1 MTATR
6 PGVTPFRFTREQ
18 YYHLHNLDF
27 FDGKRVERLRGE
39 IIEMSGVNW
48 PHVVASRKTAILL
61 EKLFSS
67 TAWVN
72 RCEQPIPTEDSDPQ
86 PDVMV
91 IPGRFEDY
99 NDHPTTALLIVEVSD
114 STLFKDTTL
123 KAEIYA
129 TAGVQDYWVID
140 GENRQLHVFR
150 DPVPLPQELGATAYQ
165 SHVTLGETDS
175 VAPLA
180 MSNQSIRV
188 AEMLP

>member
-18 YYHLHNLDF
+18 YHHLHKLGY
-27 FDGKRVERLRGE
+27 FDDRRVERLRGE

-48 PHVVASRKTAILL
+48 FHVVASRKTAILL
-61 EKLFSS
+61 EKLFDSI
-67 TAWVN
+67 AWVN

-91 IPGRFEDY
+91 IPGKFEDY
-99 NDHPTTALLIVEVSD
+99 TDHPTTALLIVEVSD

-129 TAGVQDYWVID
+129 TAGIQDYWVID
-140 GENRQLHVFR
+140 VENRQLHVFR
-150 DPVPLPQELGATAYQ
+150 DPAALPKGLGATAYQ
-165 SHVTLGETDS
+165 SHTTLAATDS
-175 VAPLA
+175 VSPLA
-180 MSNQSIRV
+180 VPTQSIRV
-188 AEMLP
+188 ADLLP